1 MTILTVSIVV
11 EVILAILILGE
22 INTIY
27 VKKVAIKNND
37 TEALEAIHQKEMI
50 KQSNLF
56 SAIIIDFITGI
67 SFIVLLIIDIL
78 HKLIKRA

>member
-1 MTILTVSIVV
+1 M
-11 EVILAILILGE
+11 
-22 INTIY
+22 
-27 VKKVAIKNND
+27 KKVAIKNND

-67 SFIVLLIIDIL
+67 SFIVILIIDIL
-78 HKLIKRA
+78 HIILLNT